1 MVVRVM
7 RLHSGLRLVLADA
20 ACRLLVTAHLFA
32 FNSADGLQAMPALIA
47 SGLRRTCLSSCMQ
60 ELVPRGPDA
69 VVLLDEWVKR
79 AIAVRGGADWGALA
93 HFLVSTSAHA
103 SASHDVPTQN

>member
-1 MVVRVM
+1 MHV
-7 RLHSGLRLVLADA
+7 
-20 ACRLLVTAHLFA
+20 
-32 FNSADGLQAMPALIA
+32 
-47 SGLRRTCLSSCMQ
+47 Q

-93 HFLVSTSAHA
+93 QFVVSITLGPPSCAPSADKSWYMLRYVLH
-103 SASHDVPTQN
+103 